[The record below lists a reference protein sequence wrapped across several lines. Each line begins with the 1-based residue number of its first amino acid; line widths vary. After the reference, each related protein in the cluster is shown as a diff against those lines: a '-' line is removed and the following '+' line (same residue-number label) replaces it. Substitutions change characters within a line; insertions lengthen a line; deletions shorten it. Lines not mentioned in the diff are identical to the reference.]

1 MYVVFEK
8 ENIYFRSTPWKK
20 MDAMLHS
27 ALKSQKNTIFGS
39 CSVALA
45 SKANINLFLK
55 RILNGEVSQ
64 RSAE

>member
-39 CSVALA
+39 CSVA